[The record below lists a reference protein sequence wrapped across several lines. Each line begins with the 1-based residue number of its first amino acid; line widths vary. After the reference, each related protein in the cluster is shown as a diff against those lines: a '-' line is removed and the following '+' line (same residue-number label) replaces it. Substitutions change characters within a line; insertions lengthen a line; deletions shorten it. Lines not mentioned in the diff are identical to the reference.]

1 MIHANISPGLLEK
14 ILYIKY
20 IYCYIVFLLCTTNQF
35 ILYCKT
41 KTSCNF
47 LRIRS
52 TQDIQSHYIWI
63 QNFVLIVQVQLIRS
77 DKQKPVPFLFE
88 GYQRTNSFF
97 YRTKQCKI
105 THVMII
111 RLRFKIKHSSSYK
124 YDLIAIHCFYRNK
137 RTHI

>member
-1 MIHANISPGLLEK
+1 MIS
-14 ILYIKY
+14 
-20 IYCYIVFLLCTTNQF
+20 
-35 ILYCKT
+35 
-41 KTSCNF
+41 
-47 LRIRS
+47 
-52 TQDIQSHYIWI
+52 
-63 QNFVLIVQVQLIRS
+63 NFVLIVQVQLIRS